1 MKTFWK
7 ITGPIAGIIA
17 FISICDAAWG
27 GYYEPTVF
35 GVSKDPSKKD
45 SED

>member
-7 ITGPIAGIIA
+7 IIGTIIGIIA
-17 FISICDAAWG
+17 FVSICDAAWG

-35 GVSKDPSKKD
+35 GVSKDRAKNDP
-45 SED
+45 EE